1 MSDGYSQTLPSSVI
15 IVHETMIDDSV
26 REHPKLNPFTA
37 DQHLISLYNITPKSH
52 GKVRRIKQIIPTE
65 KALDC

>member
-37 DQHLISLYNITPKSH
+37 ERWLASNLSLQYHP
-52 GKVRRIKQIIPTE
+52 
-65 KALDC
+65 